1 MKFIKTLSMASIL
14 VAAMTSSAVSAED
27 SNKNEAIKQKMY
39 SIGLEVNEINDSE
52 IPGLKEVISDRGIF
66 YVSADGQYLVAG
78 RMFDMNNGM
87 TNLTDQSLAKLRLE
101 GISKFKDSM
110 IVFPAENEK
119 HRITVFTDTTC
130 GYCKKL
136 HGEMADYNKLGITVQ
151 YLGFPRGGLQ
161 STSYDNLQNVWCAD
175 DQQGAM
181 TAFKSGSSVSSKACA
196 TKVAQ
201 HYELGQAAG
210 VTGTP
215 AIILDDGSLIG
226 GYKPPR
232 VLLRDLEAQ

>member
-1 MKFIKTLSMASIL
+1 MKLIKILGVASVF
-14 VAAMTSSAVSAED
+14 VAAISSSVTFASDAN
-27 SNKNEAIKQKMY
+27 SPIKQKLL
-39 SIGLEVNEINDSE
+39 SIGLEATEINDSK
-52 IPGLKEVISDRGIF
+52 IPGLKEVISNRGIF
-66 YVSADGQYLVAG
+66 YVSQDGKYLVAG
-78 RMFDMNNGM
+78 RMFDMDNAM
-87 TNLTDQSLAKLRLE
+87 ANLTDAALAKVRLD
-101 GISKFKDSM
+101 GINKFKDSM

-136 HGEMADYNKLGITVQ
+136 HSQMADYNKLGITVQ
-151 YLGFPRGGLQ
+151 YLGFPRGGLVSQ
-161 STSYDNLQNVWCAD
+161 SYDNLQNVWCAD
-175 DQQGAM
+175 DQKAAM
-181 TAFKSGSSVSSKACA
+181 TSFKSGSSVSSKACA
-196 TKVAQ
+196 TEVAQ

-232 VLLRDLEAQ
+232 ALLNDLETH

>member
-1 MKFIKTLSMASIL
+1 MATVL
-14 VAAMTSSAVSAED
+14 LAAITSSSTFASEAK
-27 SNKNEAIKQKMY
+27 SHSAIKQKMTVL
-39 SIGLEVNEINDSE
+39 GLEAQHVSDTDIN
-52 IPGLKEVISDRGIF
+52 GLKEVITNRGIF
-66 YVSADGQYLVAG
+66 YISEDGKFLIAG
-78 RMFDMNNGM
+78 RMFDIDNGM
-87 TNLTDQSLAKLRLE
+87 TNLTDQTLAKLRLE
-101 GISKFKDSM
+101 GIDKFKDSM

-136 HGEMADYNKLGITVQ
+136 HAQMDDYNKLGITVQ

-161 STSYDNLQNVWCAD
+161 SRSYDNLQSVWCAA
-175 DQQGAM
+175 DQKGAM
-181 TAFKSGSSVSSKACA
+181 TAFKSGSSVNSKACSTA
-196 TKVAQ
+196 VAQ

-215 AIILDDGSLIG
+215 AIILDDGSMIG

-232 VLLRDLEAQ
+232 ALIKDLEAQ

>member
-27 SNKNEAIKQKMY
+27 SNKNEAIKQKMF

-52 IPGLKEVISDRGIF
+52 IPGLKEVISNRGIF
-66 YVSADGQYLVAG
+66 YVSADAQYLVAG
-78 RMFDMNNGM
+78 RMFDMDNGM

-175 DQQGAM
+175 DQHSAM

-232 VLLRDLEAQ
+232 ALIKDLEAH

>member
-1 MKFIKTLSMASIL
+1 MKFIKTLSVASIFL
-14 VAAMTSSAVSAED
+14 AAVTSSTAFASD
-27 SNKNEAIKQKMY
+27 DKNHLAIEQKMR
-39 SIGLEVNEINDSE
+39 SIGLQVNEINDSK
-52 IPGLKEVISDRGIF
+52 IAGLKEVISNRGIF
-66 YVSADGQYLVAG
+66 YVSNDGQYLVAG
-78 RMFDMNNGM
+78 RMFDMDNGM
-87 TNLTDQSLAKLRLE
+87 TNLTDKALAKLRLE
-101 GISKFKDSM
+101 GIKEFKDSM

-136 HGEMADYNKLGITVQ
+136 HGQMDDYNKLGITVQ

-161 STSYDNLQNVWCAD
+161 STSYDNLQNVWCAA

-232 VLLRDLEAQ
+232 ALIKDLEAH